1 LLFWISLFAN
11 SFFVNSFIETDPS
24 SDNFGNFTA
33 WNGAIN
39 LFDADEGV
47 KDKLNRVKQL
57 AATQPV
63 TINNCKAVLSELF
76 TACDPSEA
84 KMCTN
89 PNTESFAVSTNQ
101 VCQAVNTPKKLK
113 FESVGEEFDGFT
125 DVSING
131 RYILYCGMG

>member
-1 LLFWISLFAN
+1 LLFWIGLFAY
-11 SFFVNSFIETDPS
+11 SFFLNSFIETDPS
-24 SDNFGNFTA
+24 SGNFGNFTA

-47 KDKLNRVKQL
+47 KDKLNRVKEL
-57 AATQPV
+57 ASQTV
-63 TINNCKAVLSELF
+63 TINNCKEVLSELF

-84 KMCTN
+84 KICTN